1 MIDNKNFS
9 ITLFSLTGIR
19 ILEQQT
25 IVLLRRVLIK
35 EIIYAIDQYD

>member
-1 MIDNKNFS
+1 MIDKRNFS
-9 ITLFSLTGIR
+9 IKLFSLTGIT